1 MGAVEISDFG
11 FRIANLGQRKVKY
24 SYPMSQAWKRYDL
37 TPLTGYC
44 WLGKKK
50 SCGRRPGWSRAG
62 AFHFSEEPLA
72 RMFHELLWRDRE
84 DGRATGQPQG
94 VGSEA
99 YLNGTSQGT
108 TPEDAREDGY
118 IHGCSRRFMKHPGY
132 YCRSRHRNREKM
144 RF

>member
-1 MGAVEISDFG
+1 MPYARERSDFRG
-11 FRIANLGQRKVKY
+11 
-24 SYPMSQAWKRYDL
+24 
-37 TPLTGYC
+37 LTGYC
-44 WLGKKK
+44 GLGKKRR
-50 SCGRRPGWSRAG
+50 CGRRPGWSRAG

-84 DGRATGQPQG
+84 DDRATGQPQG

-108 TPEDAREDGY
+108 TSEDAREDGH
-118 IHGCSRRFMKHPGY
+118 IHGRSRRFMKHPGY